1 MRADPA
7 RTRARLE
14 RLAWLLDSSIRIP
27 GTRRTVGIDAI
38 IGLVPVLGDVIGVAL
53 SSYILAE
60 AARLGAGRRVL
71 ARMAFNIALE
81 GVVGMVPLL
90 GDAFDAAW
98 KANRRNMRLLDDWLD
113 RRRDPAL
120 PTK

>member
-1 MRADPA
+1 MPADPA

-27 GTRRTVGIDAI
+27 GTRHTVGIDAV
-38 IGLVPVLGDVIGVAL
+38 IGLVPVAGDLVGAAL
-53 SSYILAE
+53 SSYIFAE
-60 AARLGAGRRVL
+60 AARLGADKRVL

-90 GDAFDAAW
+90 GDVFDAAW
-98 KANRRNMRLLDDWLD
+98 KSNRRNMRLLDAWLE
-113 RRRDPAL
+113 RGRDLAV